1 MSQNVDRFHDAKKGV
16 RQARLKAWLAY
27 HGVGN
32 RELAEKLGVHPSMI
46 TRIFKGE
53 RAPAERIAQL
63 VELGIPKSL
72 LPEPNG
78 RKPGRPKKAATKT
91 AGNSQR

>member
-1 MSQNVDRFHDAKKGV
+1 MDPLMSQNVDRFHDAKKDP

-27 HGVGN
+27 HGIGN

-46 TRIFKGE
+46 TRICKGE

-63 VELGIPKSL
+63 VELGIPRTL
-72 LPEPNG
+72 LPEPNA
-78 RKPGRPKKAATKT
+78 RKPGRPPQKREENA
-91 AGNSQR
+91 